1 MKKIK
6 GLIKEIFHNAFGI
19 FKRDIKDVL
28 HNPVAL
34 IVVLGLIILPS
45 LYAWVNIVACWDPYG
60 NTAGIKV
67 AVVNLDQGVELGEEM
82 VNAGDKIIENLRE
95 NHSIGWQFVDS
106 DDAEYGVTH
115 GRYYAMLE
123 IPENFSAQL
132 VDVLDGNLKKPEII
146 YRVNEKSN
154 AIAPKITDTGAKT
167 VTNQVT
173 QAIIEVVDEA
183 AFSVGNEVGD
193 TMGSNRNKIT
203 RLRDAV
209 IAVNA
214 NFSELEAGLDDAQAG
229 LITVNELLQDVSDSL
244 PEVRSG
250 VANLEDL
257 SAQGNA
263 LLDEA
268 EALKVQSVDY
278 LDDKFDEI
286 LDLNRELQD
295 FAKEAEGMTGDVSKI
310 QDKIPDIQKT
320 AGKLQKALEEFI
332 TILKRYEDKSPD
344 YAEIIAKLE
353 KADGALNQLQ
363 TALEQL
369 TPAQAKQV
377 LRTVYSLNG
386 RVIDEAIQAN
396 ETAYKVA
403 GEDLKEEGKVQAFV
417 KDVQATAEQ
426 GLAGSLVGQ
435 DLVSE
440 LEQER
445 AKALAYNKL
454 YTDLTSFEK
463 MAADMEKAIAAADPA
478 AAELT
483 SDLQA
488 IQKDCEPVQTE
499 LVKQR
504 ESTEVNYKERKTALD
519 KQKEENAA
527 KLTHVGEMSD
537 EEIMVEIAGIQTDL
551 DDMQSM
557 VREAEEVVKKLDEKD
572 ISIATIVSELRHID
586 NEITDARSM
595 LDRLDRT
602 MTDGLSL
609 ADNAIAL
616 IQTTG
621 ADVDKAVADLRG
633 AYNERWNGAV
643 EGMLGDLKGSLGNLD
658 AVLANANDALPKLDD
673 LMVKGNDAS
682 AKSQELL
689 DKVNAELPEARA
701 NIAKASEAMS
711 KLSDENLSFLIE
723 ILGSDANEMS
733 DYFSSPV
740 QLTEERM
747 YHIDNYGSAMTPFY
761 TVLALWVGCLLLSA
775 MLSVEAEPLVEGKKL
790 RLVEVYFGKM
800 MTFMLLTMLQS
811 LVVALGDKYVLG
823 IMVTNLPLF
832 LISCLFTSFIFT
844 LIVYTL
850 VSLLETIGK
859 AICVVFLVLQLAGAG
874 GTFPVEVMPQ
884 FYQIMQPYLPF
895 TYAIGALREAVAGP
909 LWDNVAHDYIVLLGF
924 GLLFLII
931 GLLLKK
937 PLHPLISWFMKK
949 FKSSSISE

>member
-1 MKKIK
+1 MKKTN
-6 GLIKEIFHNAFGI
+6 GFIKEIFKNAFGI
-19 FKRDIKDVL
+19 FKRDIRDVL

-67 AVVNLDQGVELGEEM
+67 AVVNLDKGVDLGGEC
-82 VNAGDKIIENLRE
+82 VNAGEKIVDNLRE

-123 IPENFSAQL
+123 IPENFSSQL

-173 QAIIEVVDEA
+173 QAIVEVVDEA

-214 NFSELEAGLDDAQAG
+214 NFNELEEGLADAQAG
-229 LITVNELLQDVSDSL
+229 LMTVNELLQDVSDSL

-250 VANLEDL
+250 VASLEDF

-268 EALKVQSVDY
+268 ETLKVQSVDY

-286 LDLNRELQD
+286 LDLNSELQS
-295 FAKEAEGMTGDVSKI
+295 FAREADSMTGDVRKI
-310 QDKIPDIQKT
+310 QDKIPDIQET
-320 AGKLQKALEEFI
+320 AGKLQRALGEFI
-332 TILKRYEDKSPD
+332 TLLGRYEDQD
-344 YAEIIAKLE
+344 IHYAEIIEKLE
-353 KADGALNQLQ
+353 TADQALTL
-363 TALEQL
+363 LI
-369 TPAQAKQV
+369 
-377 LRTVYSLNG
+377 NG
-386 RVIDEAIQAN
+386 IDSIDPIE
-396 ETAYKVA
+396 
-403 GEDLKEEGKVQAFV
+403 
-417 KDVQATAEQ
+417 
-426 GLAGSLVGQ
+426 
-435 DLVSE
+435 
-440 LEQER
+440 
-445 AKALAYNKL
+445 AKALLVAIYEANDQSLAASLEAAKTAGETLQQDLDEKL
-454 YTDLTSFEK
+454 PQLLTEIEAT
-463 MAADMEKAIAAADPA
+463 AAQGQSGSLRGEAL

-483 SDLQA
+483 AQRERVLPYIAKFPEMSVKILYDDLGTAITSAAAAEETLLASLTAVQNDCQTVRAEIPAQKTRSAEDSAAA
-488 IQKDCEPVQTE
+488 IQKLE
-499 LVKQR
+499 
-504 ESTEVNYKERKTALD
+504 TAQ
-519 KQKEENAA
+519 QKNQNQLEDIQQM
-527 KLTHVGEMSD
+527 TP
-537 EEIMVEIAGIQTDL
+537 EEIQAQIGSIQADL
-551 DDMQSM
+551 QDLQQIIG
-557 VREAEEVVKKLDEKD
+557 EAETVVNELDAKD
-572 ISIATIVSELRHID
+572 ISIHTIVLELRHIN
-586 NEITDARSM
+586 NELTDARSM
-595 LDRLDRT
+595 LDRLNQT

-609 ADNAIAL
+609 ADDAIAL
-616 IQTTG
+616 IQSTG
-621 ADVDKAVADLRG
+621 QDVDQAVSDLRG
-633 AYNERWNGAV
+633 AYNSRWNGAV
-643 EGMLGDLKGSLGNLD
+643 EGMLGDLKGALGNLD
-658 AVLANANDALPKLDD
+658 ALLANANDALPKLDD
-673 LMVKGNDAS
+673 LMVQGTDAS
-682 AKSQELL
+682 AKSQVLL
-689 DKVNAELPEARA
+689 DKVNQDLPAARA
-701 NIAKASEAMS
+701 DIAKASEAMN
-711 KLSDENLSFLIE
+711 KLTDENLNFLID
-723 ILGSDANEMS
+723 ILDSDADAMS
-733 DYFSSPV
+733 DYFASPV

-775 MLSVEAEPLVEGKKL
+775 MLSVEAEPLVAGQKL

-844 LIVYTL
+844 LIVYTM

-909 LWDNVAHDYIVLLGF
+909 LWDNVVHDYGML
-924 GLLFLII
+924 LLFGALFLVI

-949 FKSSSISE
+949 FKQSSISE

>member
-1 MKKIK
+1 MKKTK

-19 FKRDIKDVL
+19 FKRDVKDVL
-28 HNPVAL
+28 HNPVAM

-67 AVVNLDQGVELGEEM
+67 AVVNLDTGVELGGET
-82 VNAGDKIIENLRE
+82 VNAGDKIVENLRE

-123 IPENFSAQL
+123 IPENFSSQL

-209 IAVNA
+209 IAVND

-229 LITVNELLQDVSDSL
+229 LITVNELLQDVSDTL

-250 VANLEDL
+250 VANLEDF
-257 SAQGNA
+257 STQGNA

-268 EALKVQSVDY
+268 ETLKVQSVDY
-278 LDDKFDEI
+278 LDGKFDEI

-295 FAKEAEGMTGDVSKI
+295 FAREADDMTGDVSKL
-310 QDKIPDIQKT
+310 QDKIPEIQTT
-320 AGKLQKALEEFI
+320 AGKLQDALEEFI
-332 TILKRYEDKSPD
+332 TILSRYEDKSPD
-344 YAEIIAKLE
+344 YEVIIGKLE
-353 KADGALNQLQ
+353 MADEALTKLQ
-363 TALEQL
+363 TALDTVTPEQAREAL
-369 TPAQAKQV
+369 AAIYT
-377 LRTVYSLNG
+377 LNG
-386 RVIDEAIQAN
+386 KVIDEEIKANEAVYQTAQQDLADDGDIQAFI
-396 ETAYKVA
+396 A
-403 GEDLKEEGKVQAFV
+403 
-417 KDVQATAEQ
+417 DVEATAAQ
-426 GLAGSLVGQ
+426 GLDGTLSGQ
-435 DLVSE
+435 AL
-440 LEQER
+440 QEALIR
-445 AKALAYNKL
+445 QQAKAAAYQKL
-454 YTDLTSFEK
+454 YTELQSFEQL
-463 MAADMEKAIAAADPA
+463 AADLGK
-478 AAELT
+478 AAEAAEPVTEELAGC
-483 SDLQA
+483 LQA
-488 IQKDCEPVQTE
+488 VQQDCAPAPAEI
-499 LVKQR
+499 VKQR
-504 ESTEVNYKERKTALD
+504 ERSAANYEERKANLAQ
-519 KQKEENAA
+519 QKEENAD
-527 KLTHVGEMSD
+527 KLLHVKDISD
-537 EEIMVEIAGIQTDL
+537 ADIMAEIAKAQTEL
-551 DDMQSM
+551 DEMQSM
-557 VREAEEVVKKLDEKD
+557 VHEAESVVKELDEKD
-572 ISIATIVSELRHID
+572 ISVATIVTELRHID
-586 NEITDARSM
+586 HEITDARSM
-595 LDRLDRT
+595 LDRLDKM
-602 MTDGLSL
+602 MTDGLSM
-609 ADNAIAL
+609 ADDAIEL
-616 IQTTG
+616 VQTTG
-621 ADVDKAVADLRG
+621 ADVDQAVADLRG
-633 AYNERWNGAV
+633 AYNDRWNGAV

-673 LMVKGNDAS
+673 LMAKGTDAS

-689 DKVNAELPEARA
+689 DKVNAELPAARA
-701 NIAKASEAMS
+701 DIAKASEAMS

-775 MLSVEAEPLVEGKKL
+775 MLSVEAEPLVPGKKL

-832 LISCLFTSFIFT
+832 LVSCLFTSFIFT

-884 FYQIMQPYLPF
+884 FYQVMQPYLPF

-909 LWDNVAHDYIVLLGF
+909 LWDNVAHDYVVLLGF
-924 GLLFLII
+924 GLLFLAI

-949 FKSSSISE
+949 FKSSCISE